1 MWVRMS
7 CFHAP
12 AAYACLAT
20 CQHRSLE
27 LPLPVIFCVREQ
39 SIMLTAKSY
48 LKNSAASCSLTC
60 VWLHDGAKYLC
71 AFGKVRRETAEPQE
85 VLAIRDVRFVVPV
98 ESKLNKSKKSVL
110 RWTQARTSTLIRSGL
125 IIIVHTA
132 PYHNQSSGHSYL
144 SSTTHYTSQSVRSFR
159 QFVGALS
166 LSGNVS
172 MCSSCPRQP
181 FYPSGTL

>member
-1 MWVRMS
+1 MSESNRLCWSPNRTRNTVRR
-7 CFHAP
+7 
-12 AAYACLAT
+12 LAV
-20 CQHRSLE
+20 L
-27 LPLPVIFCVREQ
+27 L
-39 SIMLTAKSY
+39 
-48 LKNSAASCSLTC
+48 
-60 VWLHDGAKYLC
+60 
-71 AFGKVRRETAEPQE
+71 AFGCTMSPSICAPLARCVGKTAEPQE

-110 RWTQARTSTLIRSGL
+110 RWTQARTSTLIRSRL

-144 SSTTHYTSQSVRSFR
+144 SSTTHYTSQSVRPFR

-172 MCSSCPRQP
+172 MWSSCPRQP